1 MNESIDIDEV
11 HAALKVVRIER
22 GQPAVREILNR
33 VAGVNSAS
41 ELHPSE
47 YAAVIR
53 AARGSE
59 SAIKPDGSIDTRVI
73 YARWNG
79 SGKRITS

>member
-1 MNESIDIDEV
+1 MSEYTVDDV
-11 HAALKVVRIER
+11 HSALKQVKIER

-41 ELHPSE
+41 ELHASE
-47 YAAVIR
+47 FAAVIR
-53 AARGSE
+53 AARGNE
-59 SAIKPDGSIDTRVI
+59 SAIKADGSIDTTVI

-79 SGKRITS
+79 SGKRVTS